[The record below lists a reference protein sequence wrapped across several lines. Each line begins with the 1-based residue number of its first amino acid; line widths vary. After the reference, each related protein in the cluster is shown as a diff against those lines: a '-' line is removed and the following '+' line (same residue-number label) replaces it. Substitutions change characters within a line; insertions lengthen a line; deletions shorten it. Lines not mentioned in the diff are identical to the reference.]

1 MAVGEGIVLGVARDD
16 RHRFSKMSQERITLV
31 AGLGVEGDAHAGRTV
46 QHRSRV
52 AAHPD
57 EPNLRQV
64 HLLQSDF
71 ADEARRLGHRL
82 GPGDLGENVLT
93 SGVDLLGLP
102 RDTLLH
108 LGPQA
113 VVLVTGLRNPCRQ
126 IDHFSAGLLRV
137 AVGRD
142 EAGRVV
148 RRAGVMGVVVAGG
161 AVAVGDSIR
170 VVPPNGRHH
179 RLEPV

>member
-1 MAVGEGIVLGVARDD
+1 MAVGEGIVQGLASDD
-16 RHRFSKMSQERITLV
+16 RHRFSKVPQERITLV
-31 AGLGVEGDAHAGRTV
+31 EGLGVEGDAHAGRTV

-52 AAHPD
+52 AADPD
-57 EPNLRQV
+57 QPNLRQV
-64 HLLQSDF
+64 HLLQTDF
-71 ADEARRLGHRL
+71 ADEAGHLGYRL

-108 LGPQA
+108 LGQRA
-113 VVLVTGLRNPCRQ
+113 IVRVTGLRNPCRQ
-126 IDHFSAGLLRV
+126 IDSFRAGLLRV

-142 EAGRVV
+142 ESGRVV
-148 RRAGVMGVVVAGG
+148 RKAGVMGVVVAGG
-161 AVAVGDSIR
+161 TVAVGDSIR
-170 VVPPNGRHH
+170 VVPPSGRHY